1 VKHPAQPARQ
11 AALWRRRSLDVQLSE
26 VVAGRGPGPEPP
38 RPWARHLAQLVVA
51 SREPDP
57 GPAWWTPVNA
67 YFGSVE
73 TRTHGQGYYLDGMKR
88 LGPRDQ
94 PLVFFQFT
102 LAGFGHFE
110 QYGCAPQQVGPG
122 KGFFAVLPSQHRYYV
137 PESSPGWT
145 FGWIGLYHPYLVR
158 RIARQVAS
166 SGAVLDTPADSQLIK
181 CALRLVRGAF
191 RKDYPD
197 RFAVELELFELMLAF
212 ERLTEKARATA
223 GGPLLD
229 GLRRRIIE
237 EPRRSVAVEELAAEH
252 GMSRSAFSHFFR
264 ARTGLTP
271 ARFMTEVRVQQA
283 ERLLTTTRLPLERI
297 ASECGFANANHFGKV
312 FRRFRQ
318 QSPDVYRQSV
328 G

>member
-1 VKHPAQPARQ
+1 M
-11 AALWRRRSLDVQLSE
+11 SD
-26 VVAGRGPGPEPP
+26 VVAGRGPGPAPP
-38 RPWARHLAQLVVA
+38 RSWVRPLNQLIEA
-51 SREPDP
+51 AREPEP
-57 GPAWWTPVNA
+57 GPSWWTPMNA

-73 TRTHGQGYYLDGMKR
+73 TRTHQHGYYLDGMKR

-110 QYGCAPQQVGPG
+110 QYGRPPQQVGPG
-122 KGFFAVLPSQHRYYV
+122 KGFFAVLPSQHRYYL
-137 PESSPGWT
+137 PDSSPGWT

-166 SGAVLDTPADSQLIK
+166 SGAVVDTPAGSQLTRR
-181 CALRLVRGAF
+181 ALGLVRGAF
-191 RKDYPD
+191 RKEFADK
-197 RFAVELELFELMLAF
+197 FAVEQKLFELTLAF
-212 ERLTEKARATA
+212 ERLADSARAEA
-223 GGPLLD
+223 GEPLLD
-229 GLRRRIIE
+229 DLRARILAQ
-237 EPRRSVAVEELAAEH
+237 PRRSVGVAVLAAEH

-271 ARFMTEVRVQQA
+271 ARFMTDVRVQQA
-283 ERLLTTTRLPLERI
+283 ERLLTTTRLSLERI
-297 ASECGFANANHFGKV
+297 AHECGFANANHFGKV

-318 QSPDVYRQSV
+318 QSPDVYRRHA